1 MDELEKTNQVNLL
14 IDVYGNLMT
23 EKQQRYLSMYY
34 EEDLSLSEIA
44 EILEVSRNAVYD
56 QLKRAL
62 QSLEQYEKRLGLLAK
77 HQERLKLIVK
87 IENEEQ
93 IQHETLH
100 THLERLKEI

>member
-62 QSLEQYEKRLGLLAK
+62 QSLEQYENLLGLLAK
-77 HQERLKLIVK
+77 HKEILKLIEK
-87 IENEEQ
+87 I
-93 IQHETLH
+93 
-100 THLERLKEI
+100 

>member
-77 HQERLKLIVK
+77 HQERLKLIEK
-87 IENEEQ
+87 I
-93 IQHETLH
+93 
-100 THLERLKEI
+100 

>member
-62 QSLEQYEKRLGLLAK
+62 QSLEKYEKRLGLLAE
-77 HQERLKLIVK
+77 HQERLKLIEK

-100 THLERLKEI
+100 TYLERLKEI

>member
-44 EILEVSRNAVYD
+44 EILEVSRNAV
-56 QLKRAL
+56 
-62 QSLEQYEKRLGLLAK
+62 
-77 HQERLKLIVK
+77 
-87 IENEEQ
+87 
-93 IQHETLH
+93 
-100 THLERLKEI
+100 

>member
-77 HQERLKLIVK
+77 HQERLKLIEKIKGITK
-87 IENEEQ
+87 IEL
-93 IQHETLH
+93 I
-100 THLERLKEI
+100 IV